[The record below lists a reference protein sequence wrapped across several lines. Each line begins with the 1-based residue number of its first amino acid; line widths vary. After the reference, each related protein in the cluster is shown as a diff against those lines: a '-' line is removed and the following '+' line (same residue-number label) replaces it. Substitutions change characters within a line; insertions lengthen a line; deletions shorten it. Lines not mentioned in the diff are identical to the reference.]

1 MALFGQLLEPHGY
14 LQSLRSLVL
23 GVVAQLQGTA
33 TPEELEF
40 VRRELELLDRELAG
54 GPGLLDDAEVGR
66 YEDCVAAVYGQLGAA
81 VRAGSAHAP
90 REKELFLQSC
100 AQYELERQL
109 LGLCR
114 RAQGVSVLTGRPAL
128 LEQAVQAHRPRRW
141 QMAQFCQ
148 KLNLVVGAG
157 LLCLLCEAGL
167 TGRDGTLLL
176 GRWAGRMGAL
186 HQRMKEAVGRCAAYF
201 QGQAQEDLAG
211 ILAQV
216 PLPGPAEVAAKVLTK
231 LEKNYDWLRWAVMAW
246 GGEPQPGPDGE
257 PQPGPDGDQV
267 LAQGNYITGQAACG
281 LKVVACYS
289 ESPSSLDKGRTHQL
303 IGDLEWKLPNPPP
316 EVYASLEAEPAR
328 ARGYLAQRMLQKL
341 GEGLGPGVTVHV
353 VPGKLEMRSNF
364 PPAACL
370 LHEYRHRLAS
380 GTVCIFG

>member
-40 VRRELELLDRELAG
+40 VQRELELLDRELAG

-66 YEDCVAAVYGQLGAA
+66 CEDSVAAVYGQLGAA
-81 VRAGSAHAP
+81 VRAGAAHAP

-100 AQYELERQL
+100 AQHELERQL

-114 RAQGVSVLTGRPAL
+114 RVQGVSVLAGRPAL

-141 QMAQFCQ
+141 QMARFCQ
-148 KLNLVVGAG
+148 QLGLVVGAG
-157 LLCLLCEAGL
+157 LLCLLTQAGL
-167 TGRDGTLLL
+167 TGRDGALLL

-186 HQRMKEAVGRCAAYF
+186 HQRMKEAMAQCRAYF
-201 QGQAQEDLAG
+201 PGQAQDDLAG
-211 ILAQV
+211 VLAQA
-216 PLPGPAEVAAKVLTK
+216 PLPGPAEVAARVLKK

-246 GGEPQPGPDGE
+246 GGEPQPGPDG
-257 PQPGPDGDQV
+257 DQV
-267 LAQGNYITGQAACG
+267 LAQGNYITSQAACG
-281 LKVVACYS
+281 LQVVACYS

-303 IGDLEWKLPNPPP
+303 IGELEWKLPNPPP
-316 EVYASLEAEPAR
+316 EVYASLEAEPAQ

-341 GEGLGPGVTVHV
+341 GEGLGPGVTIHV

-364 PPAACL
+364 PPATCL